1 MKQTHLPQKQGLY
14 DPQFEHDS
22 CGVGFVCNIKGKRSH
37 AIVKQGLEV
46 LRRLSHRG
54 ATGADPKTGDGAGL
68 LIQFPREFFASICA
82 KEKINLPE
90 EGKYASGLVF
100 LPQAAKE
107 RKFCKET
114 FEKIIHTE
122 AQVFL
127 GWRDVPIDNS
137 DIGQSAKDTQPVIE
151 QVFIGATPVSLRA
164 RHWFSGG
171 RSNLKEIA
179 SSPAAP
185 RNDTLDNLAFERKL
199 YVIRKQVENI
209 IRASKI
215 KQKTFFYIP
224 SLSSR
229 TFIYKGLLM
238 PHQVENFFLDLSSQE
253 IKSALAMAHSR
264 YSTNTFPTWDL
275 SQPFRFIAHNGEIN
289 TLRGNINWM
298 RARQNFLKSELF
310 GRDLKKIFP
319 VIVPDGSDSAAM
331 DNVFELLT
339 LSGRSLTHAISMLI
353 PAAWEQ
359 NNLLTRE
366 VRAFHQYH
374 TCLIE
379 PWDGPAA
386 IVFTDGVSI
395 GAVLDRNGLRPCRY
409 IVTKD
414 DFVVMASEAGV
425 LDIAPSNILHSG
437 RLEPGKTFF
446 IDTQAGCIIE
456 DSQIKKE
463 LAGDKPYAR
472 WVKKNILELDKI
484 SAYSV
489 ERRADRKNYTLSAKR
504 YPQENILTLL
514 KAFGYTREDLKT
526 IIKPMAEN
534 AQEPVGSMGND
545 TPPAVFS
552 AKPQLL
558 FSYFKQLFAQVT
570 NPPIDPIREELVM
583 SLASYLG
590 PEKNILSD
598 GEDHCHKL
606 LAARPVLS
614 DIELEKIRKIN
625 LYTNCSA
632 GKPKCAIGAGVKKRG
647 FKTKTISLLFKM
659 DDKIDFSKALKKIF
673 QEAEEAIKKGYTF
686 IILSD
691 RGVNKDYAAIPGL
704 LAASALHHYLVRNSL
719 RTQISIILESAE
731 PREVHHFALLF
742 AYGVD
747 CVNPYLVF
755 GALEKMAKEQ
765 EFDLDAKKAKHNY
778 IKAIDKGILKVLSKM
793 GISTLQSYRGAQI
806 FEAVGLSQSIIDAYF
821 TGTVSR
827 INGASL
833 DTLAKE
839 TVMRHKE
846 AFPARPENKNFLASG
861 GLYQWRRDGEFHL
874 WNPDSIAA
882 LQDAS
887 RNNDAQKYQEFA
899 KLINDQSK
907 NPTTLRSLLKFSA
920 TERSANNCG
929 GKNFGGK
936 KIVPIP
942 LDEVE
947 PVEEII
953 KRFATGAMSF
963 GSISRAAHETIAI
976 AMNRLGG
983 RSNTGEGGEDPA
995 RFIPL
1000 PNGDSARSAIKQ
1012 VASGRFGV
1020 TTNYLVNADELQIK
1034 ISQGAKPG
1042 EGGQLP
1048 GHKVSAI
1055 IAKTRYTT
1063 PGVTLISPPPHHDI
1077 YSIEDLA
1084 QLIFDLKNANPR
1096 ARISVKLVSEIG
1108 VGTVAAGVAKG
1119 HADMIL
1125 ISGQDGGTG
1134 ASPLSSVKHAG
1145 LPWELGLSETHQ
1157 TLVLND
1163 LRSRVR
1169 LQVDGQMRTGRDVAI
1184 AALLGAEEFGFSTAV
1199 LVALGC
1205 VMLRHCNLN
1214 NCSVGIATQDEVLEK
1229 RFTGRPEYISN
1240 YFTFIANELRQI
1252 MSSLGMKKI
1261 EEMVGRVDL
1270 LELNQRILPWKAKE
1284 VDFSK
1289 ILYRPQGR
1297 GLASASQ
1304 SHKPQVPESV
1314 ITHYCKKQD
1323 HGLDKILDLK
1333 LIELSQPALSEA
1345 KNVEINQKIEN
1356 VNRAAGAML
1365 SGQVCGRFGES
1376 GLPEDTIKCNFKG
1389 AAGQSFGAFLVKG
1402 ITFTL
1407 EGLAN
1412 DYVGKGISG
1421 GKIIIYP
1428 DKQADYKPDENIIIG
1443 NTAFYG
1449 AINGEAYIRGV
1460 AGERFCIRN
1469 SGLNAVVEGLGDHG
1483 CEYMT
1488 GGRIVVLGRTGRN
1501 FGAGMSGGIVYC
1513 LDESGDFKKRCNLEM
1528 VALEKIDVPDAETI
1542 KNLLFNHHKYTQSP
1556 KAKAILEDFHKYA
1569 HLFIKVMPLEYKRIL
1584 EESKAAKEADLG
1596 DYTDG

>member
-1 MKQTHLPQKQGLY
+1 MKYTHLPPHQLKYKNKLKYNWCGGLPKKQGLY
-14 DPQFEHDS
+14 DPQFEHDA
-22 CGVGFVCNIKGKRSH
+22 CGVGFVCNIKGKKSND
-37 AIVKQGLEV
+37 IVKQGLEV
-46 LRRLSHRG
+46 LRRLAHRG

-68 LIQFPREFFASICA
+68 LIQFPHEFFVSVCA
-82 KEKINLPE
+82 KEKISIPK
-90 EGKYASGLVF
+90 EGEYASGLVF
-100 LPQAAKE
+100 LPQDTQE
-107 RKFCKET
+107 RQFCRKA
-114 FEKIIHTE
+114 FEKIIKAE
-122 AQVFL
+122 ALVFL
-127 GWRDVPIDNS
+127 GWRRVPVNDQ
-137 DIGQSAKDTQPVIE
+137 DIGKTARDTQPIVE
-151 QVFIGATPVSLRA
+151 QIFIG
-164 RHWFSGG
+164 
-171 RSNLKEIA
+171 RSKKITEH
-179 SSPAAP
+179 
-185 RNDTLDNLAFERKL
+185 LAFERKL
-199 YVIRKQVENI
+199 YVVRKQVENI

-215 KQKTFFYIP
+215 KQKSFFYIP

-238 PHQVENFFLDLSSQE
+238 PHQVENFFTDLNSRE
-253 IKSALAMAHSR
+253 IKSALALVHSR

-298 RARQNFLKSELF
+298 RARQDFLKSELF
-310 GRDLKKIFP
+310 GKDLNKIFP
-319 VIVPDGSDSAAM
+319 VIVPDGSDSATI
-331 DNVFELLT
+331 DNVFELLI
-339 LSGRSLTHAISMLI
+339 LSGRSLVHAISMLI
-353 PAAWEQ
+353 PSAWEQ
-359 NNLLTRE
+359 NNLLDQD
-366 VRAFHQYH
+366 VRAFHKYH
-374 TCLIE
+374 TCLME

-386 IVFTDGVSI
+386 IAFTDGESI

-414 DFVVMASEAGV
+414 DFVVMASEVGV
-425 LDIAPSNILHSG
+425 LDIDPSRILHSG

-446 IDTQAGCIIE
+446 IDTKAGCIIE
-456 DSQIKKE
+456 DIQIKKE
-463 LAGDKPYAR
+463 LAKAKPYEQ
-472 WVKKNILELDKI
+472 WVKQNILELDSLKGRLPKKDK
-484 SAYSV
+484 V
-489 ERRADRKNYTLSAKR
+489 DTLT
-504 YPQENILTLL
+504 QL
-514 KAFGYTREDLKT
+514 KAFGYTREDLKML
-526 IIKPMAEN
+526 IKPMAEN

-545 TPPAVFS
+545 TPHAVLS
-552 AKPQLL
+552 TKAQLL

-598 GEDHCHKL
+598 GQDHCHKL
-606 LAARPVLS
+606 LVSRPILS
-614 DIELEKIRKIN
+614 DIETERIRKIKMN
-625 LYTNCSA
+625 
-632 GKPKCAIGAGVKKRG
+632 G
-647 FKTKTISLLFKM
+647 FKTKTISLLFKTAGR
-659 DDKIDFSKALKKIF
+659 IDFAKELKSIF
-673 QEAEEAIKKGYTF
+673 REAEAAIKAGYTF

-691 RGVNKDYAAIPGL
+691 RGARAGYAALPSL
-704 LAASALHHYLVRNSL
+704 LAVSALHHYLVRRSL

-731 PREVHHFALLF
+731 PREVNHFALLF

-755 GALEKMAKEQ
+755 KALQEMAKDKEIN
-765 EFDLDAKKAKHNY
+765 LDAQKAEHNY

-806 FEAVGLSQSIIDAYF
+806 FEAVGLNQNVIDEYF

-827 INGASL
+827 INGVSL
-833 DTLAKE
+833 EVIAQETLL
-839 TVMRHKE
+839 RHQE
-846 AFPARPENKNFLASG
+846 AFPCRPQDKDHLASG

-874 WNPDSIAA
+874 WNPQSIAA
-882 LQDAS
+882 LQDAV
-887 RNNDAQKYQEFA
+887 RNNDAKKYQEFSG
-899 KLINDQSK
+899 LINDQSK
-907 NPTTLRSLLKFSA
+907 NPTTLRSLLKFKTQKS
-920 TERSANNCG
+920 
-929 GKNFGGK
+929 
-936 KIVPIP
+936 IP

-947 PVEEII
+947 PVGEIV

-963 GSISRAAHETIAI
+963 GSISRSTHETIAI

-995 RFIPL
+995 RFTPL

-1020 TTNYLVNADELQIK
+1020 TTNYLVNADEIQIK
-1034 ISQGAKPG
+1034 MAQGAKPG

-1084 QLIFDLKNANPR
+1084 QLIFDLKNANPK

-1134 ASPLSSVKHAG
+1134 ASPLSSIKYAG

-1169 LQVDGQMRTGRDVAI
+1169 LQTDGQMRTGRDVAI
-1184 AALLGAEEFGFSTAV
+1184 AALLGAEEFGFCTAV
-1199 LVALGC
+1199 LIVLGC

-1229 RFTGRPEYISN
+1229 RFSGRPEYIIN

-1252 MSSLGMKKI
+1252 MSSLGIKKL
-1261 EEMVGRVDL
+1261 EDMVGRVDL
-1270 LELNQRILPWKAKE
+1270 LELNQEILPWKAKE
-1284 VDFSK
+1284 VDFSR
-1289 ILYRPQGR
+1289 ILY
-1297 GLASASQ
+1297 
-1304 SHKPQVPESV
+1304 KPEVPVSV
-1314 ITHYCKKQD
+1314 ITHYCQKQD
-1323 HGLDKILDLK
+1323 HGIDEILDLK
-1333 LIELSQPALSEA
+1333 LIELAKPALDKSQ
-1345 KNVEINQKIEN
+1345 NVQIDQKIEN
-1356 VNRAAGAML
+1356 VNRTTGAML
-1365 SGQVCGRFGES
+1365 SGELCRRFGEN
-1376 GLPEDTIKCNFKG
+1376 GLTEDTIKCNFKG
-1389 AAGQSFGAFLVKG
+1389 VAGQSFGAFLAKG

-1428 DKQADYKPDENIIIG
+1428 DKKTDYRADKNIIIG
-1443 NTAFYG
+1443 NTTFYG

-1469 SGLNAVVEGLGDHG
+1469 SGLDAVVEGVGDHG

-1488 GGRIVVLGRTGRN
+1488 GGRVVVLGKTGRN
-1501 FGAGMSGGIVYC
+1501 FGAGMSGGIAYC
-1513 LDESGDFKKRCNLEM
+1513 LDENSEFKKKCNLEM
-1528 VALEKIDVPDAETI
+1528 VALEGIDDADAQMI
-1542 KNLLFNHHKYTQSP
+1542 KNLLFNHHKYTQSS
-1556 KAKAILEDFHKYA
+1556 KAKEILADFHKYA
-1569 HLFIKVMPLEYKRIL
+1569 GLFVKVMPLEYKRIL
-1584 EESKAAKEADLG
+1584 QETKAAKQADLG
-1596 DYTDG
+1596 EYTDG